1 MKILFKLG
9 LMCYNYFTYKFKGRK
24 QMKKFFGEFKKFITR
39 GNILDM
45 AVGVI
50 VGGAFTAIVTAL
62 TNSIIRPFINWLLA
76 VITGGSGLDSVYTFL
91 TKAWTVDANGNQII
105 DLANSIYIDWGDFIT
120 KIIDFLI
127 IALTIFIIV
136 KVINSSKDYMK
147 KAAADLEKAYPNKA
161 ERKELK
167 KRGVNLKDRKAVK
180 EGLAQLIKEEEERK
194 ALEEASKP
202 VVEKQE
208 DILKDIRA
216 LLQAQA
222 AQNQTQDK
230 AE

>member
-1 MKILFKLG
+1 
-9 LMCYNYFTYKFKGRK
+9 
-24 QMKKFFGEFKKFITR
+24 MKKFFAEFKKFITR
-39 GNILDM
+39 GNIVDM
-45 AVGVI
+45 SVGVI

>member
-1 MKILFKLG
+1 
-9 LMCYNYFTYKFKGRK
+9 
-24 QMKKFFGEFKKFITR
+24 
-39 GNILDM
+39 
-45 AVGVI
+45 
-50 VGGAFTAIVTAL
+50 
-62 TNSIIRPFINWLLA
+62 
-76 VITGGSGLDSVYTFL
+76 
-91 TKAWTVDANGNQII
+91 
-105 DLANSIYIDWGDFIT
+105 
-120 KIIDFLI
+120 
-127 IALTIFIIV
+127 
-136 KVINSSKDYMK
+136 MK

-216 LLQAQA
+216 LLQAQVE
-222 AQNQTQDK
+222 QNKTQDK

>member
-1 MKILFKLG
+1 
-9 LMCYNYFTYKFKGRK
+9 
-24 QMKKFFGEFKKFITR
+24 MKKFFGEFKKFITR